1 MEILKD
7 QFKWMLG
14 LVALIGVFGLGYEL
28 NKADPDPKAGTEADV
43 AAVAD
48 PAADPVAEAVEPV
61 EAATETAAVEAVA
74 ETPAEAPAEAAPAE
88 TAEAPAQ

>member
-28 NKADPDPKAGTEADV
+28 NKADPSPKAGTEAEV
-43 AAVAD
+43 AAVAA
-48 PAADPVAEAVEPV
+48 PAAD
-61 EAATETAAVEAVA
+61 TAAPA
-74 ETPAEAPAEAAPAE
+74 EAEAPAEAAPAPAE
-88 TAEAPAQ
+88 PLEAPAQ